1 MEQNNL
7 LSTDDLADVLSRLS
21 DLPDTAPDPTAE
33 ELASLRR
40 YEQIIKKHKE
50 N

>member
-7 LSTDDLADVLSRLS
+7 LNTDDLADVLRQLS
-21 DLPDTAPDPTAE
+21 DMPDPAPDPTAE

-50 N
+50 Q